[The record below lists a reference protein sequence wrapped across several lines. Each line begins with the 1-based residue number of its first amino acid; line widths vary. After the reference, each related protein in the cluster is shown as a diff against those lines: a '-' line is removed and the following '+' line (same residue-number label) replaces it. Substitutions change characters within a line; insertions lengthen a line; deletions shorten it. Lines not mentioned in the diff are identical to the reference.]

1 MLRSV
6 WTAAGMDVS
15 ILRTAEIIFSSIM
28 EFTIESLYGKD
39 WNNFHT
45 IVWSRGGREEVVRME
60 FISSYDAPPI
70 GTHTP
75 LFE

>member
-15 ILRTAEIIFSSIM
+15 FLRTAEIIFSSIM

-45 IVWSRGGREEVVRME
+45 IVWSRDDREEVVRME

-70 GTHTP
+70 GTHSP

>member
-1 MLRSV
+1 
-6 WTAAGMDVS
+6 
-15 ILRTAEIIFSSIM
+15 M

-39 WNNFHT
+39 WNNLHT
-45 IVWSRGGREEVVRME
+45 IVWLRGGREVVVRME

>member
-6 WTAAGMDVS
+6 GTAAGMDVS
-15 ILRTAEIIFSSIM
+15 VLRTAEIIFPSVM
-28 EFTIESLYGKD
+28 ESTIESFYGKD
-39 WNNFHT
+39 WNNLHT
-45 IVWSRGGREEVVRME
+45 IVWSRDDREEVVRME